1 MKKETIIQFIKFGFV
16 GGINTVLSYAIYYVL
31 CIILGFNY
39 LLSQGIAW
47 FITVFISYVL
57 NNIMTFSDGGSTNW
71 SIKNLVKVYIS
82 YSVTGLFLATF
93 LSWIWVDVLS
103 IEKAFAPIINLF
115 FTIPLNF
122 LLNKYWAY
130 AKHQHNF
137 NQVVLFLTIIDM

>member
-16 GGINTVLSYAIYYVL
+16 GGINTVLSYVIYYVL

-130 AKHQHNF
+130 AKH
-137 NQVVLFLTIIDM
+137 

>member
-1 MKKETIIQFIKFGFV
+1 MHKGFKRSLFERKSMKKETIIQFIKFGFV

-31 CIILGFNY
+31 CIILGLNY

-103 IEKAFAPIINLF
+103 VEKVFAPIINLF

-130 AKHQHNF
+130 AKH
-137 NQVVLFLTIIDM
+137 

>member
-130 AKHQHNF
+130 AKH
-137 NQVVLFLTIIDM
+137 

>member
-47 FITVFISYVL
+47 FITVFISYIL

-82 YSVTGLFLATF
+82 YSVTGLFLSTF

-130 AKHQHNF
+130 AKH
-137 NQVVLFLTIIDM
+137 

>member
-1 MKKETIIQFIKFGFV
+1 MKKETIVQFIKFGFV

-130 AKHQHNF
+130 AKH
-137 NQVVLFLTIIDM
+137 

>member
-47 FITVFISYVL
+47 LITVFISYIL

-103 IEKAFAPIINLF
+103 VEKVFAPIINLF

-130 AKHQHNF
+130 AKH
-137 NQVVLFLTIIDM
+137 

>member
-16 GGINTVLSYAIYYVL
+16 GGINTVLSYVIYYVL

-93 LSWIWVDVLS
+93 LSWIWVDILS
-103 IEKAFAPIINLF
+103 IEKAFAPIINLL

-130 AKHQHNF
+130 AKH
-137 NQVVLFLTIIDM
+137 

>member
-16 GGINTVLSYAIYYVL
+16 GGINTVLSYVIYYVL

-82 YSVTGLFLATF
+82 YSITGLFLATF

-130 AKHQHNF
+130 AKH
-137 NQVVLFLTIIDM
+137 

>member
-31 CIILGFNY
+31 CIILGLNY

-82 YSVTGLFLATF
+82 YSVNGLFLATF

-130 AKHQHNF
+130 AKH
-137 NQVVLFLTIIDM
+137 

>member
-16 GGINTVLSYAIYYVL
+16 GGINTILSYGIYYVL
-31 CIILGFNY
+31 CIIMGLNY

-57 NNIMTFSDGGSTNW
+57 NNMMTFSDGGKSEW
-71 SIKNLVKVYIS
+71 SIRNLVKVYIS

-93 LSWIWVDVLS
+93 LSWIWVDLLS
-103 IEKAFAPIINLF
+103 INKALAPIINLF

-130 AKHQHNF
+130 AKH
-137 NQVVLFLTIIDM
+137 

>member
-1 MKKETIIQFIKFGFV
+1 MKKETIVQFIKFGFV

-93 LSWIWVDVLS
+93 LSWIWVDILR
-103 IEKAFAPIINLF
+103 IEKAFAPIINLL

-130 AKHQHNF
+130 AKH
-137 NQVVLFLTIIDM
+137 

>member
-1 MKKETIIQFIKFGFV
+1 MKRETIIQFIKFGFV

-93 LSWIWVDVLS
+93 LSWIWVDALS

-130 AKHQHNF
+130 AKH
-137 NQVVLFLTIIDM
+137 

>member
-47 FITVFISYVL
+47 FITVFISYIL

-71 SIKNLVKVYIS
+71 SFKNLVKVYIS

-130 AKHQHNF
+130 AKH
-137 NQVVLFLTIIDM
+137 

>member
-16 GGINTVLSYAIYYVL
+16 GGINTILSYGIYYVL
-31 CIILGFNY
+31 CIIMGLNY

-57 NNIMTFSDGGSTNW
+57 NNMMTFSDGGKSEW
-71 SIKNLVKVYIS
+71 SIRNLVKVYIS

-93 LSWIWVDVLS
+93 LSWIWVDLLS
-103 IEKAFAPIINLF
+103 INKAFAPIINLF

-130 AKHQHNF
+130 AKH
-137 NQVVLFLTIIDM
+137 

>member
-1 MKKETIIQFIKFGFV
+1 MKKETIVQFIKFGFV

-103 IEKAFAPIINLF
+103 VEKVFAPIINLF

-130 AKHQHNF
+130 AKH
-137 NQVVLFLTIIDM
+137 

>member
-16 GGINTVLSYAIYYVL
+16 GGINTVLSYGIYYVL
-31 CIILGFNY
+31 CIIMGINY

-57 NNIMTFSDGGSTNW
+57 NNMMTFSDGGKPEW
-71 SIKNLVKVYIS
+71 SIRNLVKVYIS

-93 LSWIWVDVLS
+93 LSWIWVDLLS
-103 IEKAFAPIINLF
+103 INKAFAPIINLF

-130 AKHQHNF
+130 AKH
-137 NQVVLFLTIIDM
+137 

>member
-1 MKKETIIQFIKFGFV
+1 MKKETIVQFIKFGFV

-47 FITVFISYVL
+47 LITVFISYIL
-57 NNIMTFSDGGSTNW
+57 NNIITFSDGGSENW

-130 AKHQHNF
+130 AKH
-137 NQVVLFLTIIDM
+137 

>member
-16 GGINTVLSYAIYYVL
+16 GGINTILSYGIYYVL
-31 CIILGFNY
+31 CIIMGLNY

-47 FITVFISYVL
+47 FITVFISYIL
-57 NNIMTFSDGGSTNW
+57 NNMMTFSDGGKPEW
-71 SIKNLVKVYIS
+71 SFKNLVKVYVS

-103 IEKAFAPIINLF
+103 IEKALAPIINLF

-122 LLNKYWAY
+122 LLNNYWAY
-130 AKHQHNF
+130 AEH
-137 NQVVLFLTIIDM
+137 

>member
-31 CIILGFNY
+31 CIILGLNY

-93 LSWIWVDVLS
+93 LSWIWVDILS
-103 IEKAFAPIINLF
+103 IEKAFAPIINLL

-130 AKHQHNF
+130 AKH
-137 NQVVLFLTIIDM
+137 

>member
-16 GGINTVLSYAIYYVL
+16 GGINTILSYAIYYVL

-47 FITVFISYVL
+47 FITVFISYIL

-130 AKHQHNF
+130 AKH
-137 NQVVLFLTIIDM
+137 

>member
-47 FITVFISYVL
+47 FFTVFISYIL

-130 AKHQHNF
+130 AKH
-137 NQVVLFLTIIDM
+137 

>member
-16 GGINTVLSYAIYYVL
+16 GGINTVLSYVIYYVL

-93 LSWIWVDVLS
+93 LSWIWVDILS

-130 AKHQHNF
+130 AKH
-137 NQVVLFLTIIDM
+137 

>member
-1 MKKETIIQFIKFGFV
+1 MKKETIVQFIKFGFV
-16 GGINTVLSYAIYYVL
+16 GDINTVLSYAIYYVL
-31 CIILGFNY
+31 CIILGLNY

-93 LSWIWVDVLS
+93 LSWIWVDILS
-103 IEKAFAPIINLF
+103 IEKAFAPIINLL

-130 AKHQHNF
+130 AKH
-137 NQVVLFLTIIDM
+137 

>member
-16 GGINTVLSYAIYYVL
+16 GGINTVLSYVIYYVL

-103 IEKAFAPIINLF
+103 VEKVFAPIINLF

-130 AKHQHNF
+130 AKH
-137 NQVVLFLTIIDM
+137 

>member
-1 MKKETIIQFIKFGFV
+1 MKKETIVQFIKFGFV

-93 LSWIWVDVLS
+93 LSWIWVDILS
-103 IEKAFAPIINLF
+103 IEKAFAPIINLL

-130 AKHQHNF
+130 AKH
-137 NQVVLFLTIIDM
+137 

>member
-16 GGINTVLSYAIYYVL
+16 GGINTVLSYGIYYVL
-31 CIILGFNY
+31 CIIMGINY

-47 FITVFISYVL
+47 FITVFISYIL
-57 NNIMTFSDGGSTNW
+57 NNLMTFSDGSKPEWNF
-71 SIKNLVKVYIS
+71 KNLVKVYVS

-103 IEKAFAPIINLF
+103 IEKALAPIINLF

-130 AKHQHNF
+130 AKH
-137 NQVVLFLTIIDM
+137 

>member
-1 MKKETIIQFIKFGFV
+1 MKKETIVQFIKFGFV

-31 CIILGFNY
+31 CIILGLNY

-93 LSWIWVDVLS
+93 LSWIWVDILS
-103 IEKAFAPIINLF
+103 IEKAFAPIINLL

-130 AKHQHNF
+130 AKH
-137 NQVVLFLTIIDM
+137 

>member
-103 IEKAFAPIINLF
+103 VEKVFAPIINLF

-130 AKHQHNF
+130 AKH
-137 NQVVLFLTIIDM
+137 

>member
-93 LSWIWVDVLS
+93 LSWIWVDILS
-103 IEKAFAPIINLF
+103 IEKAFAPIINLL

-130 AKHQHNF
+130 AKH
-137 NQVVLFLTIIDM
+137 